1 MKSRTP
7 APSAQSP
14 RARTA
19 GPAIAEMSNG
29 EALLGSERPEA
40 ESQRPLQRMLDAS
53 ARVARRGAQ
62 ADMVHR
68 SPRSVTQRRAI
79 TQVFGAAVVQ
89 RAGDPEGLM
98 PEHHASG
105 FTYHHIIPENKLH
118 KLWET
123 LEDKNHTKELKGGL
137 GHVVERGLGQLKSAA
152 TGNIK
157 RDLRKEIGEIA
168 NGWAD
173 EKFDAIVNDAIAGA
187 SPDALTA
194 KYFPGLEDKQHEYH
208 SSYLNIKTIFNKRFK
223 VIGESTGEDVKGTV
237 AADGGEFL
245 ADAGAKAVVNKLLMW
260 MPGNIHRGPSK
271 RFVPGDTGFDK
282 DLDDGGD
289 AFEEA
294 AKQVIPPKQFETVK
308 ELDEK
313 IDVYLG
319 NPSGTAALPRIGELL
334 EAMKA
339 YSVTDYDLA
348 NWEEVTLGGTNAETK
363 GKKKQETGKKAW
375 RLKKK
380 A

>member
-1 MKSRTP
+1 MKSQTP
-7 APSAQSP
+7 APSAQSGL
-14 RARTA
+14 ARTTRPAAAEHSTSEAFVA
-19 GPAIAEMSNG
+19 G
-29 EALLGSERPEA
+29 ERPEA
-40 ESQRPLQRMLDAS
+40 EAARPLQRMLDSS

-62 ADMVHR
+62 ADVVHR
-68 SPRSVTQRRAI
+68 SPRGVTQHRAI
-79 TQVFGAAVVQ
+79 TQLFGAAVVQ

-118 KLWET
+118 KLWDT
-123 LEDKNHTKELKGGL
+123 LETNDHTKELQGGL

-168 NGWAD
+168 NEWSD
-173 EKFDAIVNDAIAGA
+173 EKFEEIVNDAIAGA
-187 SPDALTA
+187 SPEALTA

-223 VIGESTGEDVKGTV
+223 VIGESKGKDVTGTV
-237 AADGGEFL
+237 AAEGEEFL

-271 RFVPGDTGFDK
+271 RFIPGDTGFDK
-282 DLDDGGD
+282 DVDDGGD
-289 AFEEA
+289 SFEEA
-294 AKQVIPPKQFETVK
+294 AKQVISAKQFETVS
-308 ELDEK
+308 ELDKK

-319 NPSGTAALPRIGELL
+319 NPSDTAVLPRIGELL
-334 EAMKA
+334 EEMKA
-339 YSVTDYDLA
+339 YSVTDYVPD
-348 NWEEVTLGGTNAETK
+348 NWVEATVGA
-363 GKKKQETGKKAW
+363 KKNQKKAW

-380 A
+380 V